1 MITIKTYEQ
10 ARKLTQALHS
20 FTQKKKTTLSGF
32 RSFFAKENGLS
43 NLQDA
48 FKKDNNEKRAILLNN
63 YITVLDDSRITLEK
77 ALIISDNI
85 DKASHY
91 LKTTLSEPHNEQF
104 PITDEVSLLKRC
116 EEILILFDKIKFYNV
131 NNLFNALLK
140 ISFEQ
145 HRLMDNPIEM
155 AIAVEYVTLV
165 GESYGATVKYFH
177 SMVNFTDND
186 ISPEDG
192 FHSLLERLRIQTK
205 MLTWTKGSCGSFI
218 SEQADIKEKKYR

>member
-1 MITIKTYEQ
+1 MITIKTFEQ
-10 ARKLTQALHS
+10 AKKLTQALHS
-20 FTQKKKTTLSGF
+20 FTQKKKTTLTSF
-32 RSFFAKENGLS
+32 RNFFAKENGLS

-48 FKKDNNEKRAILLNN
+48 FKKDNDEKRAFLLNN

-91 LKTTLSEPHNEQF
+91 LKTTLAEPHNEQF
-104 PITDEVSLLKRC
+104 PITNEVSLLRRC
-116 EEILILFDKIKFYNV
+116 EEILIIFDKIKFYNV

-145 HRLMDNPIEM
+145 HRLTDNSIEM

-165 GESYGATVKYFH
+165 RESYGASVKYFH
-177 SMVNFTDND
+177 SMVDFTDDD
-186 ISPEDG
+186 ISPENG
-192 FHSLLERLRIQTK
+192 FHSLLERMRIQTK
-205 MLTWTKGSCGSFI
+205 MLTWSKGSCGSFI
-218 SEQADIKEKKYR
+218 SEEADKKEKQYR